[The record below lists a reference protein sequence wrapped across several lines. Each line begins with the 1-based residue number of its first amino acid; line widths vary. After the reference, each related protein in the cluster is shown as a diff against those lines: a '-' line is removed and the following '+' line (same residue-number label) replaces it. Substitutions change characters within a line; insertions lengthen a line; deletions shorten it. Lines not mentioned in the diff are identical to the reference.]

1 MTLGTVTQPPP
12 GVLAAFGLTAPVR
25 PLAGGRGRTFR
36 AGDAVVKPVDGAEEA
51 EWSARVF
58 AGLSPTA
65 GFRVPRPLRS
75 RDGGYVVEGWTASE
89 FLDGREGPAGK
100 WEALIAA
107 GRAFHRELRHLPRPA
122 LLDRRDDPWAAADR
136 IAWGEAPPPPPTN
149 ADELLG
155 RLGELAGPV
164 TAPSQLIHG
173 DLTGNVLF
181 HPGRPPVVIDFSPYW
196 RPVAYAEAVVVAD
209 GLLYHRADPELIE
222 AVLPGREGLHLL
234 ARALIFRLA
243 TTAVWAGR
251 VPEDELTRFAGVT
264 HLAEQA
270 AVAALAARRTP

>member
-1 MTLGTVTQPPP
+1 MTLGTVAEPPP
-12 GVLAAFGLTAPVR
+12 GVLAAFGLTGPVR
-25 PLAGGRGRTFR
+25 PLAGGRGRSFR
-36 AGDAVVKPVDGAEEA
+36 AGDAVVKPVDSAEEA

-58 AGLSPTA
+58 ADLPPAA

-75 RDGGYVVEGWTASE
+75 RDGTYVVEGWTAAE
-89 FLDGREGPAGK
+89 FLEGREGPAGM
-100 WEALIAA
+100 WESLIAA
-107 GRAFHRELRHLPRPA
+107 GRAFHRELRHLPRPD

-136 IAWGEAPPPPPTN
+136 IAWGEAAPPRPSN
-149 ADELLG
+149 ADELLA

-164 TAPSQLIHG
+164 AAPSQLVHG

-209 GLLYHRADPELIE
+209 GLLYHRADPELVE

-234 ARALIFRLA
+234 ARALVFRLA
-243 TTAVWAGR
+243 TKAVWAGR
-251 VPEDELTRFAGVT
+251 VPDDELTRFAGVT
-264 HLAEQA
+264 RLVETG
-270 AVAALAARRTP
+270 LTETRPPRTP

>member
-1 MTLGTVTQPPP
+1 MTLGTVTEPPP
-12 GVLAAFGLTAPVR
+12 GVLAALGLTAPVS
-25 PLAGGRGRTFR
+25 PLAGGRGRSFR

-58 AGLSPTA
+58 AGLPDAA

-75 RDGGYVVEGWTASE
+75 RDGAYVVEGWTASE
-89 FLDGREGPAGK
+89 FLEGREGPAGK
-100 WEALIAA
+100 WGSLIAA

-122 LLDRRDDPWAAADR
+122 LLDRRDDPWAVADR
-136 IAWGEAPPPPPTN
+136 VAWDEAARPRPTD
-149 ADELLG
+149 ADELLS

-164 TAPSQLIHG
+164 AAPSQLIHG

-209 GLLYHRADPELIE
+209 GLLYHRAEPELIE

-251 VPEDELTRFAGVT
+251 VPADELTRFAGVT
-264 HLAEQA
+264 HLVEERLRGAGN
-270 AVAALAARRTP
+270 